1 MELPFELNAE
11 DVGWLAGPVNGSAG
25 RDMPPFTGATSGPR
39 DPELTSRASARR
51 IMRSVQFSRS
61 FKQQVIQLAR
71 EHQQQWSAERTVSDG
86 VERSFRAADLEP
98 AHVELWFALAVRV
111 AKINPAIPAQK
122 LWDAEHHCFDTAVAT
137 ACSFLQWE
145 WLNRHLSFGA
155 ARQIDADGDGSDGSG
170 SGSGSGSDSDADG
183 GAATPARDRYRSRR
197 LVSDIG
203 RAQAAKAFNPGQH
216 LGFDDLIRVTRHRE
230 GRRVRHK
237 AAVHT
242 GRANDGLNDAQ
253 SHYFMWWEEQG
264 WLREEESRDVRAAA
278 CAVDAAAAVS
288 VARATAACLDKRCS
302 TRVQQEADNGG
313 DGAGSSGGGAGGDRG
328 RGRGGRGGRGS
339 ASNRVTTA
347 DDGAGEAA
355 SDVSD
360 DDRGEAGESDGF
372 STNSIVSRVQRAC
385 SVLRPH
391 VGHCLWLDRGMANL
405 AAMRWAAANGFYIS
419 AVMQANRIGLPRRYI
434 ASLKKAMTCT
444 KACTHAHGSNTCKRW
459 SWTVLHKG
467 QWELELWCDGTELV
481 IFLSNC
487 TSATRMLTLSRSVGS
502 QTRQPLCPGGIAQYN
517 IYGRGPTDT
526 GDGQRRKLAL
536 GVRRRQ
542 RQGPKGALFDA
553 EIGFVNGRI
562 VAERLRAA
570 RVTMWDFADEYSTEV
585 LAAVSMRR
593 ESLADEPSRADTRAQ
608 RDAHCPVCYREEHSR
623 AKRTGAPACKRAKR
637 GRACCE
643 ATAGTCPA
651 GEPVRPGYFCAGC
664 KREREGCN
672 GWYHWECYWKRHRAA
687 YIN

>member
-1 MELPFELNAE
+1 MPSGSVYASVDAVQVPAGIEPGGHFTARVWGTAKGQRVAKVKHFWRASGNAPCNAREEAAAAEGPRHQHRPSAVARRVSGTARAQAIDNLQFQRCSISQWQSAVELPFELNAE

-264 WLREEESRDVRAAA
+264 WLRHRECV
-278 CAVDAAAAVS
+278 
-288 VARATAACLDKRCS
+288 
-302 TRVQQEADNGG
+302 
-313 DGAGSSGGGAGGDRG
+313 
-328 RGRGGRGGRGS
+328 
-339 ASNRVTTA
+339 
-347 DDGAGEAA
+347 
-355 SDVSD
+355 
-360 DDRGEAGESDGF
+360 
-372 STNSIVSRVQRAC
+372 
-385 SVLRPH
+385 
-391 VGHCLWLDRGMANL
+391 
-405 AAMRWAAANGFYIS
+405 
-419 AVMQANRIGLPRRYI
+419 PR
-434 ASLKKAMTCT
+434 
-444 KACTHAHGSNTCKRW
+444 
-459 SWTVLHKG
+459 
-467 QWELELWCDGTELV
+467 
-481 IFLSNC
+481 
-487 TSATRMLTLSRSVGS
+487 
-502 QTRQPLCPGGIAQYN
+502 
-517 IYGRGPTDT
+517 
-526 GDGQRRKLAL
+526 
-536 GVRRRQ
+536 
-542 RQGPKGALFDA
+542 
-553 EIGFVNGRI
+553 
-562 VAERLRAA
+562 
-570 RVTMWDFADEYSTEV
+570 
-585 LAAVSMRR
+585 
-593 ESLADEPSRADTRAQ
+593 
-608 RDAHCPVCYREEHSR
+608 
-623 AKRTGAPACKRAKR
+623 
-637 GRACCE
+637 
-643 ATAGTCPA
+643 
-651 GEPVRPGYFCAGC
+651 
-664 KREREGCN
+664 
-672 GWYHWECYWKRHRAA
+672 
-687 YIN
+687 